1 MKKPKNIIFDVGDVL
16 LDYRWQQMLMDY
28 GLDESEAY
36 RVGRELFDDPDGL
49 WHEYDLGVKSQ
60 EEIIQEFEQKHPK
73 DAEVIRW
80 FISHG
85 EYMHVARP
93 AIWKL
98 VHQLKEAGYHLY
110 ILSNYPEILFKKHT
124 QYADFMDDMEGMVVS
139 YMLHVG
145 KPERIVYQT
154 LCDRYGLNKE
164 ECLFFDD
171 RAENVQGAIDFGMRA
186 KRVLSAKELAADL
199 EELLRLE

>member
-28 GLDESEAY
+28 WLDESEAY

-145 KPERIVYQT
+145 KPERVVYQT

-186 KRVLSAKELAADL
+186 KRVLSAKGLAVDL

>member
-28 GLDESEAY
+28 GLDEAEAY

-145 KPERIVYQT
+145 KPERVVYQT

>member
-1 MKKPKNIIFDVGDVL
+1 MKKPKNVIFDVGDVL

-60 EEIIQEFEQKHPK
+60 EEIIQEFEKKHPE

-154 LCDRYGLNKE
+154 LRDRYGLNKE

-186 KRVLSAKELAADL
+186 KRVLSAKGLAVDL

>member
-49 WHEYDLGVKSQ
+49 WHEYDLAVKSQ

-110 ILSNYPEILFKKHT
+110 ILSNYPELLFKKHT

-186 KRVLSAKELAADL
+186 KRVLSAKGLAVDL

>member
-1 MKKPKNIIFDVGDVL
+1 MKKTKNIIFDVGDVL

-186 KRVLSAKELAADL
+186 KRVLSAKGLAVDL

>member
-186 KRVLSAKELAADL
+186 KRVLSAKELAVDL

>member
-124 QYADFMDDMEGMVVS
+124 QYADFLDDMEGMVVS

-186 KRVLSAKELAADL
+186 KRVLSAKGVAVDL
-199 EELLRLE
+199 EALLRLG

>member
-49 WHEYDLGVKSQ
+49 WHEFDLGVKSQ

-154 LCDRYGLNKE
+154 LCERYGLNKE

-186 KRVLSAKELAADL
+186 KRVLSAKGLAVDL

>member
-110 ILSNYPEILFKKHT
+110 ILSNYPETLFKKHT

-186 KRVLSAKELAADL
+186 KRVLSAKGLAVDL

>member
-73 DAEVIRW
+73 DAEMIRW

-186 KRVLSAKELAADL
+186 KRVLSAKGLAVDL

>member
-16 LDYRWQQMLMDY
+16 LDYRCQQMLMDY
-28 GLDESEAY
+28 GLDEAEAY

-49 WHEYDLGVKSQ
+49 WHEFDLGVKSQ

-186 KRVLSAKELAADL
+186 KRVLSAKGLAVDL

>member
-28 GLDESEAY
+28 GLDEAEAY

-110 ILSNYPEILFKKHT
+110 ILSNYPELLFKKHT

-145 KPERIVYQT
+145 KPERVVYQT

-186 KRVLSAKELAADL
+186 KRVLSAKGLAADL

>member
-49 WHEYDLGVKSQ
+49 WHEFDLGVKSQ
-60 EEIIQEFEQKHPK
+60 EEIIQEFEKKHPE

-186 KRVLSAKELAADL
+186 KRVLSAKGLAVDL

>member
-73 DAEVIRW
+73 DAELIRW

-186 KRVLSAKELAADL
+186 KRVLSAKGLAVDL

>member
-28 GLDESEAY
+28 GLDEAEAY

-186 KRVLSAKELAADL
+186 KRVLSAKGMAVDL

>member
-28 GLDESEAY
+28 GLDEAEAY

-49 WHEYDLGVKSQ
+49 WHEFDLGVKSQ

-98 VHQLKEAGYHLY
+98 VHQLKEVGYHLY
-110 ILSNYPEILFKKHT
+110 ILSNYPEILFRKHT

-186 KRVLSAKELAADL
+186 KRVLSAKGLAVDL

>member
-49 WHEYDLGVKSQ
+49 WHEFDLGVKSQ

-186 KRVLSAKELAADL
+186 KRVLSAKGMAVDL

>member
-28 GLDESEAY
+28 GLGEAEAY

-49 WHEYDLGVKSQ
+49 WHEYDLAVKSQ

-110 ILSNYPEILFKKHT
+110 ILSNYPELLFKKHT

-186 KRVLSAKELAADL
+186 KRVLSAKGLAVDL

>member
-28 GLDESEAY
+28 GLDEAEAY

-145 KPERIVYQT
+145 KPERVVYQT

-186 KRVLSAKELAADL
+186 KRVLSAKGLAADL

>member
-73 DAEVIRW
+73 DAEVISW

-186 KRVLSAKELAADL
+186 KRVLSAKGLAVDL

>member
-85 EYMHVARP
+85 EYMYVARP

-186 KRVLSAKELAADL
+186 KRVLSAKGLAVDL

>member
-1 MKKPKNIIFDVGDVL
+1 MNKPKNIIFDVGDVL

-28 GLDESEAY
+28 GLSEKEAY
-36 RVGRELFDDPDGL
+36 RVGRELFDDPELL
-49 WHEYDLGVKSQ
+49 WHIFDLGTMSQ
-60 EEIIQEFEQKHPK
+60 EEIIQAFEKKHPG

-93 AIWKL
+93 AIWKRVYL
-98 VHQLKEAGYHLY
+98 LKEAGYHLY

-124 QYADFMDDMEGMVVS
+124 QYADFMADMEGMVVS
-139 YMLHVG
+139 YMLHIG
-145 KPERIVYQT
+145 KPERAIYQA
-154 LCDRYGLNKE
+154 LCDKYDLNKE

-186 KRVLSAKELAADL
+186 KRVLSAKGLAADL
-199 EELLRLE
+199 DELLEME

>member
-28 GLDESEAY
+28 LLDEAEAY

-110 ILSNYPEILFKKHT
+110 ILSNYPELLFKKHT
-124 QYADFMDDMEGMVVS
+124 QYADFMEDMEGMVVS

-186 KRVLSAKELAADL
+186 KRVLSAKGLAVDL

>member
-98 VHQLKEAGYHLY
+98 VHQLKEVGYHLY

-145 KPERIVYQT
+145 KPERVVYQT

>member
-93 AIWKL
+93 AIWNL

-145 KPERIVYQT
+145 KPERVVYQT

>member
-28 GLDESEAY
+28 GLDEAEAY

-49 WHEYDLGVKSQ
+49 WHEYDLAVKSQ

-98 VHQLKEAGYHLY
+98 VHQLKEVGYHLY

-186 KRVLSAKELAADL
+186 KRVLSAKGLAVDL

>member
-124 QYADFMDDMEGMVVS
+124 QYADFIDDMEGMVVS

-186 KRVLSAKELAADL
+186 KRVLSAKGLAVDL

>member
-16 LDYRWQQMLMDY
+16 LDYRRQQMLMDY

-49 WHEYDLGVKSQ
+49 WHEFDLGVKSQ

-186 KRVLSAKELAADL
+186 KRVLSAKGLAVDL

>member
-28 GLDESEAY
+28 GLDEAEAY

-98 VHQLKEAGYHLY
+98 VHQLKEVGYHLY

-145 KPERIVYQT
+145 KPERVVYQT

>member
-28 GLDESEAY
+28 GLDEAEAY

-49 WHEYDLGVKSQ
+49 WHEYDLAVKSQ

-110 ILSNYPEILFKKHT
+110 ILSNYPELLFKKHT

-186 KRVLSAKELAADL
+186 KRVLSAKGLAVDL

>member
-28 GLDESEAY
+28 GLDEAEAY
-36 RVGRELFDDPDGL
+36 RVGRKLFDDPDGL
-49 WHEYDLGVKSQ
+49 WHEYDLAVKSQ

-110 ILSNYPEILFKKHT
+110 ILSNYPELLFKKHT

-145 KPERIVYQT
+145 KPERVVYQT
-154 LCDRYGLNKE
+154 LCERYGLNKE

-186 KRVLSAKELAADL
+186 KRVLSAKGLAADL

>member
-49 WHEYDLGVKSQ
+49 WHEFDLGVKSQ

-110 ILSNYPEILFKKHT
+110 ILSNYPELLFKKHT

-145 KPERIVYQT
+145 KPERVVYQT

-186 KRVLSAKELAADL
+186 KRVLSAKGLAADL

>member
-1 MKKPKNIIFDVGDVL
+1 MEKPRNIIFDVGDVL

-110 ILSNYPEILFKKHT
+110 ILSNYPELLFRKHT

-186 KRVLSAKELAADL
+186 KRVLSAKGLAVDL

>member
-139 YMLHVG
+139 YMFHVG

-186 KRVLSAKELAADL
+186 KRVLSAKGLAVDL

>member
-110 ILSNYPEILFKKHT
+110 ILSNYPELLFKKHT

-186 KRVLSAKELAADL
+186 KRVLSAKGLAVDL

>member
-49 WHEYDLGVKSQ
+49 WHEFDLGVKSQ

-73 DAEVIRW
+73 DAEMIRW
-80 FISHG
+80 FISRG

-186 KRVLSAKELAADL
+186 KRVLSAKGLAVDL

>member
-186 KRVLSAKELAADL
+186 KRVLSAKGLAVDL
-199 EELLRLE
+199 DELLRLE

>member
-49 WHEYDLGVKSQ
+49 WHEFDLGVKSQ

-186 KRVLSAKELAADL
+186 KRVLSAKGLAADL

>member
-145 KPERIVYQT
+145 KPERVVYQT